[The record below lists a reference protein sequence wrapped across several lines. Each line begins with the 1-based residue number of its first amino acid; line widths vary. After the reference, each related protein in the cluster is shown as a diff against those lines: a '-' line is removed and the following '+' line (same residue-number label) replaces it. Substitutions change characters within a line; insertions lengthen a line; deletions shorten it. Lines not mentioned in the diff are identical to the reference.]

1 VKILRTSFWS
11 ASFCAHGPGY
21 CLTFISYELF
31 DLNNKRFSKKSIF
44 ISCSVLTDFYHYLR
58 LHLDLFLFE
67 FFWSRNFWEIC
78 YSSLC
83 FNGCYTWVE
92 TEPKSGFT
100 ILHALMLLI
109 RIVWSFVWRKFS
121 SVEKGEWWDEM
132 KYGQK
137 LKLGDAHVTPRNI
150 QEVQASKLGDAP
162 RHPFFIDKYQVIF
175 QDTIFLLL
183 RILCVFLGASLFLLS
198 VLFCFVFCNKW
209 LDPNIFLLEK
219 THSIFIAKNTL
230 VFTLIVQRVF
240 SFSSTAF
247 SFHFLPW
254 FLFRTCQFFVA
265 RCVYTSGLCCFS
277 FLRVVSK
284 NLIGVGKEKKV
295 SCL

>member
-1 VKILRTSFWS
+1 MSFWS
-11 ASFCAHGPGY
+11 EIFCAHAPGY
-21 CLTFISYELF
+21 CLTFISFALF
-31 DLNNKRFSKKSIF
+31 DLSNRIFSKKSIF
-44 ISCSVLTDFYHYLR
+44 TSCSILTDFCHYLR
-58 LHLDLFLFE
+58 LPLDLFLFE
-67 FFWSRNFWEIC
+67 FFWSRNFWDSC

-83 FNGCYTWVE
+83 LE

-121 SVEKGEWWDEM
+121 SVGRGEWWDEM

-150 QEVQASKLGDAP
+150 QEVQASKLGDAL
-162 RHPFFIDKYQVIF
+162 RHPFFIDKYQVTF

-198 VLFCFVFCNKW
+198 VFFCFVFYSKW

-219 THSIFIAKNTL
+219 THSIFYCL
-230 VFTLIVQRVF
+230 EH
-240 SFSSTAF
+240 S
-247 SFHFLPW
+247 SFHSYRSTSV
-254 FLFRTCQFFVA
+254 LFF
-265 RCVYTSGLCCFS
+265 
-277 FLRVVSK
+277 
-284 NLIGVGKEKKV
+284 
-295 SCL
+295 